1 MWPPRQSR
9 PCGGMTL
16 LSGRTGWALGAQ
28 VAHRGDVLALGPLGQ
43 ADGKLCSLTAAGGS
57 HVYRGDGGVRYSPPH
72 SQMHLLGASSQ
83 PKGTW
88 EPWASLSPAL
98 PPRCRKEQKHGGSTE
113 TREVGCGF
121 SPDCDHGPLL
131 STREWVASTGFPRTR
146 LGAWPLSLGCYWAG
160 AVGVGHAEKRRPQ
173 SRSYPPT
180 SCVPHMMLGVG
191 SSALTFSCECNRR
204 ESATSETFKKPN
216 SQD

>member
-1 MWPPRQSR
+1 MGPGGSGSSQRGRPGPGPAWPSGWQVVLSDHSRGFPRVPWRWWGAVLTPSFTDASS
-9 PCGGMTL
+9 GGII
-16 LSGRTGWALGAQ
+16 SAQ
-28 VAHRGDVLALGPLGQ
+28 GH
-43 ADGKLCSLTAAGGS
+43 GGS
-57 HVYRGDGGVRYSPPH
+57 HGHHFLQPCLPDAAKSRNTGGLQRPGRLDVV
-72 SQMHLLGASSQ
+72 
-83 PKGTW
+83 
-88 EPWASLSPAL
+88 
-98 PPRCRKEQKHGGSTE
+98 ST
-113 TREVGCGF
+113 TS
-121 SPDCDHGPLL
+121 SPDYDHGPLL

-191 SSALTFSCECNRR
+191 SSALTFSCECNRW